1 MSVMFYNPSTSS
13 GGNSNTLP
21 TFQLFQN
28 WDGGYTIPALQQ
40 LKLWFGGVIYSDNI
54 PFTTQQ
60 FLIYTQGNFGIQI
73 KKIFLYHSPIFN
85 AENVDFSLVDVG
97 TSSTLI
103 GQLNGN
109 LPTQMSEI
117 ICDENLIEPL
127 QQIQLNILN
136 NQVANVFTVYQL
148 TILCERVVL

>member
-103 GQLNGN
+103 GQ
-109 LPTQMSEI
+109 MSEI